1 MNTRMRIRPLL
12 LICIGLLGSVSVVD
26 ALWRGYEAGTERA
39 TLHLAKRATDGL
51 HRTLLIGERLMQ
63 ERAVV
68 NTMLSTAGSTDA
80 GALRQYDAARA
91 SSDQIWMQVQSF
103 SPEARAILAPSH
115 ARLDAARDAVRAG
128 MAQADGSWPPDLGR
142 RFALAVAAAQAD
154 VNHVADLMER
164 DVGRLSPDLGQLVGL
179 ARLSQALR
187 EASGLRS
194 TLLSQAL
201 MAGALPPERYREM
214 DELTGQTAAQ
224 WDRMRLVAEQ
234 MPDSPQILRARDVM
248 AATIMGSGEATYR
261 ALISEI
267 RSGAPPDM
275 TVAQFRA
282 WTVPTLNHAVLMRDA
297 AFSEVIV
304 RARAHARQ
312 ALIRVWLSCLVALLT
327 IAVAA
332 GASRQ
337 ILLRVARPLSAL
349 ALAVTRLAEGD
360 LTTEIP
366 GARRRDELG
375 EVAAAVLVLRDRAA
389 ETVRLQRAI
398 AAEQTRK
405 IEVAGILAD
414 SARRFEQASA
424 TTLAGVR
431 HAEEQLAAMARTL
444 DAVTGRTAAET
455 QGAAAGVAQ
464 AASNV
469 NSVAAAAEDLS
480 NSVQAV
486 SARMGAAAAAAAAA
500 ATGAAA
506 ASGRITDLSQT
517 AAQIGAIVH
526 LIADI
531 AGRTNLLALNA
542 TIEAARAG
550 EAGRGFAVVAS
561 EVKNLAGQ
569 TARATQEI
577 GSQVAAIQAATR
589 EAMAF
594 IHHLVAQAAA
604 VSETAADVASAF
616 EQQRH
621 AASEIARAALHASA
635 GTQAATMRVAG
646 AAEQTDAA
654 RRTAGLLPGLAEEMA
669 AATASMDAEVTRFLD
684 RVRAAA

>member
-1 MNTRMRIRPLL
+1 MRIRPLL

-26 ALWRGYEAGTERA
+26 AVWRGCEASTERA
-39 TLHLAKRATDGL
+39 TLQLAKRATDGL
-51 HRTLLIGERLMQ
+51 HRTLLISEQLMR

-68 NTMLSTAGSTDA
+68 NAMLSTPGAKGA
-80 GALRQYDAARA
+80 GALRQYDAVRA
-91 SSDQIWMQVQSF
+91 SSDQIWMEVQSLGDG
-103 SPEARAILAPSH
+103 ARAILAPSH
-115 ARLDAARDAVRAG
+115 ARLDAARDTVRAG
-128 MAQADGSWPPDLGR
+128 MARPDDSRPPDLGR
-142 RFALAVAAAQAD
+142 SFALAITAAQAD
-154 VNHVADLMER
+154 VNRVADLMER

-187 EASGLRS
+187 EACGLRS
-194 TLLSQAL
+194 ALLTQAL
-201 MAGALPPERYREM
+201 AAGALPPERYREM
-214 DELTGQTAAQ
+214 DELTGRAAAQ
-224 WDRMRLVAEQ
+224 WGRARLIAEQ
-234 MPDSPQILRARDVM
+234 MPDSPQILHARDVM
-248 AATIMGSGEATYR
+248 AATVMGPGEATYR
-261 ALISEI
+261 ALIDEV

-275 TVAQFRA
+275 TVAQFQA
-282 WTVPTLNHAVLMRDA
+282 WTVPMLTHALLMRDA
-297 AFSEVIV
+297 AFAEVVV
-304 RARAHARQ
+304 RTSAHARR
-312 ALIRVWLSCLVALLT
+312 ALTGLWLSGLAALLT
-327 IAVAA
+327 LAVAA
-332 GASRQ
+332 GASRL

-349 ALAVTRLAEGD
+349 AAAVTRLAEGD

-375 EVAAAVLVLRDRAA
+375 EAAAAVLVLRDRAA

-398 AAEQTRK
+398 AVEQARK

-424 TTLAGVR
+424 ATLADVR
-431 HAEEQLAAMARTL
+431 QAEDQLSATARTL
-444 DAVTGRTAAET
+444 DTVTGRTATET
-455 QGAAAGVAQ
+455 QGAAEGVAQ

-469 NSVAAAAEDLS
+469 NAVAAAAEELS

-500 ATGAAA
+500 ALAAA
-506 ASGRITDLSQT
+506 AAAGRITDLSQT
-517 AAQIGAIVH
+517 AAQIGAVVH

-550 EAGRGFAVVAS
+550 TAGRGFAVVAS

-569 TARATQEI
+569 TAQATQEI
-577 GSQVAAIQAATR
+577 GSQVAAIQSATR

-594 IHHLVAQAAA
+594 IHHLAAQAAA
-604 VSETAADVASAF
+604 VSETAADVASEF
-616 EQQRH
+616 EQQRQ
-621 AASEIARAALHASA
+621 AASEIALAALHASA